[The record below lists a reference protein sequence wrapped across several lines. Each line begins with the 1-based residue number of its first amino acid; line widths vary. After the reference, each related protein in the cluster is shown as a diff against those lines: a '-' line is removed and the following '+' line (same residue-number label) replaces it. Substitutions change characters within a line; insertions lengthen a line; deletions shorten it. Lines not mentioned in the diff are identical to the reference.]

1 VGLDWWIYFGFWN
14 FNCSLAKERK
24 IMEILRDYGLIFISF
39 VLSMIYAIEPLF
51 MSKLVN
57 INKSD
62 DQKSLKRKKVMIYRQ
77 IKELE
82 MEHDIGNIND
92 KDFTEM
98 RDELKKEVS
107 ELISQI
113 KSE

>member
-1 VGLDWWIYFGFWN
+1 
-14 FNCSLAKERK
+14 
-24 IMEILRDYGLIFISF
+24 MEILRDYGLIFISF
-39 VLSMIYAIEPLF
+39 VLSMIYAFEPLF

-62 DQKSLKRKKVMIYRQ
+62 DKKSLKRKKVMIYRQ

-82 MEHDIGNIND
+82 MEYDIGNIND

-113 KSE
+113 KSK

>member
-1 VGLDWWIYFGFWN
+1 
-14 FNCSLAKERK
+14 
-24 IMEILRDYGLIFISF
+24 MEILRDYGLILISF
-39 VLSMIYAIEPLF
+39 VLSVIYAIEPLF
-51 MSKLVN
+51 MSKLVD
-57 INKSD
+57 IYKRD
-62 DQKSLKRKKVMIYRQ
+62 DNDSLKRKKVMIYRQ

-92 KDFTEM
+92 KDFDKM

-113 KSE
+113 KSK

>member
-1 VGLDWWIYFGFWN
+1 
-14 FNCSLAKERK
+14 
-24 IMEILRDYGLIFISF
+24 MEILRDYGLIFISF

-82 MEHDIGNIND
+82 MEHGIGNIND

>member
-1 VGLDWWIYFGFWN
+1 MGMGRRIYFGIWD
-14 FNCSLAKERK
+14 FNCSLAKKRK

>member
-1 VGLDWWIYFGFWN
+1 
-14 FNCSLAKERK
+14 
-24 IMEILRDYGLIFISF
+24 MEILRDYGLIFISF

-82 MEHDIGNIND
+82 MEYDIGNIND
-92 KDFTEM
+92 KDFAEM

>member
-1 VGLDWWIYFGFWN
+1 
-14 FNCSLAKERK
+14 
-24 IMEILRDYGLIFISF
+24 MEILRDYGLIFISF

-82 MEHDIGNIND
+82 MEYEIGNIND
-92 KDFTEM
+92 EDFDSN
-98 RDELKKEVS
+98 RALLKQEVS
-107 ELISQI
+107 AIITALDS
-113 KSE
+113 K

>member
-1 VGLDWWIYFGFWN
+1 
-14 FNCSLAKERK
+14 
-24 IMEILRDYGLIFISF
+24 MEILRDYGLIFISF

-82 MEHDIGNIND
+82 MEYDIGNISD

-113 KSE
+113 KSK

>member
-1 VGLDWWIYFGFWN
+1 
-14 FNCSLAKERK
+14 
-24 IMEILRDYGLIFISF
+24 MEILRDYGLIFISF

-82 MEHDIGNIND
+82 MEYDIGNIND

-107 ELISQI
+107 ELISRI
-113 KSE
+113 KSK

>member
-1 VGLDWWIYFGFWN
+1 
-14 FNCSLAKERK
+14 
-24 IMEILRDYGLIFISF
+24 MEILRDYGLIFISF

-57 INKSD
+57 INKND
-62 DQKSLKRKKVMIYRQ
+62 DNKSLKRKKVMIYRQ

-82 MEHDIGNIND
+82 MEYDIGNIND
-92 KDFTEM
+92 KDFTQM

-113 KSE
+113 KSK

>member
-1 VGLDWWIYFGFWN
+1 
-14 FNCSLAKERK
+14 
-24 IMEILRDYGLIFISF
+24 MEILRDYGLIFISF

-82 MEHDIGNIND
+82 MEYDIGNIND

-107 ELISQI
+107 ELISKI
-113 KSE
+113 KSK

>member
-1 VGLDWWIYFGFWN
+1 
-14 FNCSLAKERK
+14 
-24 IMEILRDYGLIFISF
+24 
-39 VLSMIYAIEPLF
+39 
-51 MSKLVN
+51 
-57 INKSD
+57 
-62 DQKSLKRKKVMIYRQ
+62 MIYRQ

-113 KSE
+113 KSK

>member
-1 VGLDWWIYFGFWN
+1 
-14 FNCSLAKERK
+14 
-24 IMEILRDYGLIFISF
+24 MEILRDYGLILISF

-82 MEHDIGNIND
+82 MEHGIGNIND

>member
-1 VGLDWWIYFGFWN
+1 
-14 FNCSLAKERK
+14 
-24 IMEILRDYGLIFISF
+24 MEILRDYGLIFISF

-92 KDFTEM
+92 KDFNEI

-113 KSE
+113 K

>member
-1 VGLDWWIYFGFWN
+1 
-14 FNCSLAKERK
+14 
-24 IMEILRDYGLIFISF
+24 MEILRDYGLIFISF

-113 KSE
+113 KSN

>member
-1 VGLDWWIYFGFWN
+1 
-14 FNCSLAKERK
+14 
-24 IMEILRDYGLIFISF
+24 MEILRDYGLIFISF

-51 MSKLVN
+51 ISKLVH
-57 INKSD
+57 INKRD
-62 DQKSLKRKKVMIYRQ
+62 DHESLKRKKVMIYRQ

-113 KSE
+113 KSN

>member
-1 VGLDWWIYFGFWN
+1 
-14 FNCSLAKERK
+14 
-24 IMEILRDYGLIFISF
+24 MEILRDYGLILISF
-39 VLSMIYAIEPLF
+39 VLSMIFAIEPLF

-82 MEHDIGNIND
+82 MEYDIGNIND

>member
-1 VGLDWWIYFGFWN
+1 
-14 FNCSLAKERK
+14 
-24 IMEILRDYGLIFISF
+24 MEILRDYGLILISF
-39 VLSMIYAIEPLF
+39 VLSMIYAIDPLF
-51 MSKLVN
+51 MPKLVN

>member
-1 VGLDWWIYFGFWN
+1 
-14 FNCSLAKERK
+14 
-24 IMEILRDYGLIFISF
+24 MEILRDYGLIFISF

-82 MEHDIGNIND
+82 MEYDIGNIND
-92 KDFTEM
+92 KDFTQM

>member
-1 VGLDWWIYFGFWN
+1 
-14 FNCSLAKERK
+14 
-24 IMEILRDYGLIFISF
+24 MEILRDYGLIFISF
-39 VLSMIYAIEPLF
+39 ILSMIYAIEPLF

-62 DQKSLKRKKVMIYRQ
+62 DKKSLKRKKVMIYRQ

-82 MEHDIGNIND
+82 MEYDIGNIND

-113 KSE
+113 KSK

>member
-1 VGLDWWIYFGFWN
+1 
-14 FNCSLAKERK
+14 
-24 IMEILRDYGLIFISF
+24 MEILRDYGLIFISF

-82 MEHDIGNIND
+82 MEHDMGNIND

-107 ELISQI
+107 ELIAQI
-113 KSE
+113 KSN

>member
-1 VGLDWWIYFGFWN
+1 
-14 FNCSLAKERK
+14 
-24 IMEILRDYGLIFISF
+24 MEILRDYGLIFISF

-62 DQKSLKRKKVMIYRQ
+62 DLKSLKRKKVMIYRQ

-113 KSE
+113 KSK

>member
-1 VGLDWWIYFGFWN
+1 
-14 FNCSLAKERK
+14 
-24 IMEILRDYGLIFISF
+24 MEILRDYGLIFISF

-62 DQKSLKRKKVMIYRQ
+62 DKKSLKRKKVMIYRQ

-82 MEHDIGNIND
+82 MEYDIGNIND
-92 KDFTEM
+92 KDFTQM

-113 KSE
+113 KSK

>member
-1 VGLDWWIYFGFWN
+1 
-14 FNCSLAKERK
+14 
-24 IMEILRDYGLIFISF
+24 MEILRDYGLIFISF

-62 DQKSLKRKKVMIYRQ
+62 DKKSLKRKKVMIYRQ

-82 MEHDIGNIND
+82 MEYDIGNIND

-98 RDELKKEVS
+98 RDKLKKEVS
-107 ELISQI
+107 ELIAQI
-113 KSE
+113 KSN

>member
-1 VGLDWWIYFGFWN
+1 
-14 FNCSLAKERK
+14 
-24 IMEILRDYGLIFISF
+24 MEILRDYGLIFISF

-51 MSKLVN
+51 MTKLEN

-113 KSE
+113 KSK

>member
-1 VGLDWWIYFGFWN
+1 
-14 FNCSLAKERK
+14 
-24 IMEILRDYGLIFISF
+24 MEILRDYGLIFISF

-82 MEHDIGNIND
+82 MEYDIGNIND
-92 KDFTEM
+92 KDFTQM

-113 KSE
+113 KSK

>member
-1 VGLDWWIYFGFWN
+1 
-14 FNCSLAKERK
+14 
-24 IMEILRDYGLIFISF
+24 MEILRDYGLILISF

-62 DQKSLKRKKVMIYRQ
+62 DKKSLKRKKVMIYRQ

-82 MEHDIGNIND
+82 MEYDIGNIND

-113 KSE
+113 KSK

>member
-1 VGLDWWIYFGFWN
+1 
-14 FNCSLAKERK
+14 
-24 IMEILRDYGLIFISF
+24 MEILRDYGLIFISF

-51 MSKLVN
+51 MTKLEN

-82 MEHDIGNIND
+82 MEYDIGNIND

-113 KSE
+113 KSK

>member
-1 VGLDWWIYFGFWN
+1 
-14 FNCSLAKERK
+14 
-24 IMEILRDYGLIFISF
+24 MEILRDYGLIFISF

-82 MEHDIGNIND
+82 MEHDMGNIND

-98 RDELKKEVS
+98 RDKLKKEVS
-107 ELISQI
+107 ELIAQI
-113 KSE
+113 KSN

>member
-1 VGLDWWIYFGFWN
+1 
-14 FNCSLAKERK
+14 
-24 IMEILRDYGLIFISF
+24 MEILRDYGLIFISF

-82 MEHDIGNIND
+82 MEYDIGNIND

-113 KSE
+113 KSK

>member
-1 VGLDWWIYFGFWN
+1 
-14 FNCSLAKERK
+14 
-24 IMEILRDYGLIFISF
+24 MEILRDYGLIFISF

-82 MEHDIGNIND
+82 MEYDIGNIND
-92 KDFTEM
+92 KDFAEM

-113 KSE
+113 KSK